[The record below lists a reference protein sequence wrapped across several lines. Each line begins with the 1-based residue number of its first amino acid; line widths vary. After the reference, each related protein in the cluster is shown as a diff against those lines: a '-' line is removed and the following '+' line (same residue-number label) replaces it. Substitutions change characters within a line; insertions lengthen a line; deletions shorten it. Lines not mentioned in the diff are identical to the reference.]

1 MLDRDICGLPCH
13 PKDALCKT
21 FLKIHKGRCSD
32 AGEPPNTKLAQS
44 GLPEEPD
51 PMNSPLSFL
60 FRREG
65 RTTDK
70 GEPARRVLPSIGDDP
85 NREETRVRFQP
96 QIPPLDGIGQRNE
109 MLKVRIG
116 EMSERL
122 GELRTLTDDFSAL
135 INPIEAIAEELPK
148 AQARILELEAILSQ
162 EMEGNQS
169 LRREVDSLL
178 GRYSAASSDLAT
190 AVARVGRLETSA
202 REQEAAFEEQRL
214 LLREKTTHAN
224 ALERQLLAEAEHN
237 QSLNLEVK
245 TLRAEATV
253 AEQALLDAERML
265 GEETEQRHLAEQ
277 EGRRLQSLTED
288 QAAEIL
294 QLTARVEEFEQ
305 LADAHLQQ
313 VRHLQAQL
321 AVEQAARQKQAAQ
334 HENDLT
340 ALKTERSG
348 ANLKLES
355 LTARLAATD
364 QILGQVRHQLRE
376 REEAFRASERASK
389 EAIAEKASFERRH
402 DGIRNDLTRVTAQ
415 LGESQKARA
424 ELEARCDMLIKAL
437 AAKDSQLEG
446 VTTRANNLS
455 ERVEALTQRFEK
467 DRLALEATNRR
478 LIEELQNEKAERT
491 LAQGALDIARE
502 SRTALQRQNENLKR
516 ATRGRSVE
524 GLGMDVGSEAS
535 RYEERPSNVRPFS
548 TPDRED

>member
-1 MLDRDICGLPCH
+1 
-13 PKDALCKT
+13 
-21 FLKIHKGRCSD
+21 
-32 AGEPPNTKLAQS
+32 
-44 GLPEEPD
+44 
-51 PMNSPLSFL
+51 MNSPLSFL

-65 RTTDK
+65 RSADK
-70 GEPARRVLPSIGDDP
+70 GEPARRALPSIGDDP

-135 INPIEAIAEELPK
+135 INPIESIAEELPK

-190 AVARVGRLETSA
+190 AVTRVGRLETAA

-224 ALERQLLAEAEHN
+224 ALERQLLAEVEQN

-253 AEQALLDAERML
+253 ADQALLEAERML
-265 GEETEQRHLAEQ
+265 GEVGEQRHLAEQ

-313 VRHLQAQL
+313 VKHLQAQL

-348 ANLKLES
+348 ANLKIES
-355 LTARLAATD
+355 LAARLAATD

-516 ATRGRSVE
+516 ATRGRTVE
-524 GLGMDVGSEAS
+524 GFGVEGGSEAS
-535 RYEERPSNVRPFS
+535 RYDERPSNVRPFS
-548 TPDRED
+548 SPDRED